1 MIDRNS
7 ISSNLQ
13 RSFIDLFQQQNKP
26 NSVRGKNLK
35 RSLAQSLITDES
47 LTQMK
52 QEENE
57 KKKASEEKQQKKIKC
72 EQKKKQEELKKEKKK
87 LDKQKLR

>member
-1 MIDRNS
+1 MIDQNNS
-7 ISSNLQ
+7 ISYNLQ
-13 RSFIDLFQQQNKP
+13 KSFIDLFQQQNKP

-57 KKKASEEKQQKKIKC
+57 KKKASEEKQQKKWSVN
-72 EQKKKQEELKKEKKK
+72 KKRNKKN
-87 LDKQKLR
+87 